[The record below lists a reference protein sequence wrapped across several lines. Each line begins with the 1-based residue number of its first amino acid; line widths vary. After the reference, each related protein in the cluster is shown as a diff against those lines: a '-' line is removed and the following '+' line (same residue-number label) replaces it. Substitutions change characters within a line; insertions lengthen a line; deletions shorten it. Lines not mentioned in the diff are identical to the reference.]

1 MRVAK
6 AKKVTIIAPRAVV
19 VHVHAVP
26 LYNLRADDPWWRVGD
41 AAMLPDLTGAL
52 VKLEPPDVP
61 EVTDQDVENA
71 VAAVT
76 KRGAVAVRV
85 AARPKAV
92 VHVGEV
98 AVEQSATH
106 RSVRQVV
113 EAMVEEARTSD
124 RDALRSLV
132 ESAMSRAGL

>member
-6 AKKVTIIAPRAVV
+6 AKRVSVAV
-19 VHVHAVP
+19 VHVLAAP

-41 AAMLPDLTGAL
+41 AALLPDLTGAL

-71 VAAVT
+71 VAAV
-76 KRGAVAVRV
+76 KLRGAVAVRV

-113 EAMVEEARTSD
+113 EAMVDEARTSD
-124 RDALRSLV
+124 REALRARV
-132 ESAMSRAGL
+132 EAALAAGGL